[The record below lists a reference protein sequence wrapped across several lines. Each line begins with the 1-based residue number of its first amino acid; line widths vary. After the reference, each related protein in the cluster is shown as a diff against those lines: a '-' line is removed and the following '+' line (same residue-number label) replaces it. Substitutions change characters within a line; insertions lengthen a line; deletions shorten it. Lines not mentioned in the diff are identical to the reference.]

1 MRPITLNPKHREML
15 RTIAT
20 MEAVQ
25 EIRDRTME
33 AAKTTPWTFRN
44 RHERRKAA
52 ALTRRSVR

>member
-1 MRPITLNPKHREML
+1 LNPRHMETL

-25 EIRDRTME
+25 DIRERATAAE
-33 AAKTTPWTFRN
+33 ADAPDPTPYTPPRN

-52 ALTRRSVR
+52 ALARRAAR

>member
-1 MRPITLNPKHREML
+1 METL

-25 EIRDRTME
+25 DIRERATAAE
-33 AAKTTPWTFRN
+33 ADAPDPTPYTPPRN

-52 ALTRRSVR
+52 ALARRAAR